1 MITAGVLTA
10 VASASFATYMVTTDH
25 PHPMFGGVE
34 HLMIFAQPSRS
45 SSLPLI
51 ARGPA
56 TADDQGVDFAATGA
70 IPEESKPPAPPPYTL
85 PAVNSHQEEI
95 VKDFTLRGVSG
106 NVAVVEGA
114 DGIYRVEP
122 GSMLPGGSRVLSI
135 EWRQG
140 KFVVVTTQGI
150 IREALP

>member
-1 MITAGVLTA
+1 
-10 VASASFATYMVTTDH
+10 
-25 PHPMFGGVE
+25 MFGGVE
-34 HLMIFAQPSRS
+34 HLMIFAQPSHGTS
-45 SSLPLI
+45 QPII
-51 ARGPA
+51 ARVPGAP
-56 TADDQGVDFAATGA
+56 DNQSVDFSATGA
-70 IPEESKPPAPPPYTL
+70 IPEDSKPPAPPTYTL
-85 PAVNSHQEEI
+85 PSINAPKEQI

-114 DGIYRVEP
+114 DGIYRVEL
-122 GSMLPGGSRVLSI
+122 GSTLPGGSRVLSI